1 MKELYER
8 VKTSLLNHTRTQVE
22 TSAVAPV
29 WGGVGEQVYLLTET
43 RKRPKYELR
52 DPVHGVDFLSM

>member
-1 MKELYER
+1 M
-8 VKTSLLNHTRTQVE
+8 E
-22 TSAVAPV
+22 TSAMAPV

-43 RKRPKYELR
+43 RKRPKYKLR

>member
-1 MKELYER
+1 M
-8 VKTSLLNHTRTQVE
+8 E

-43 RKRPKYELR
+43 RKWPKYKFR